1 MRHLNIVRPSW
12 RLPRVGPGVD
22 LRARWRHHRDRLVEN
37 FGLVAGVLLLSCATL
52 WAAGEYARE
61 KSELRTAETHRYI
74 AEFRAAPVADAW
86 RRLTQAWHAE
96 QARQDALLQRIAL
109 HSGAG
114 LEIELRH
121 YRAFVIDTVTERRLA
136 RDVDTMLQFY
146 RRLALCIRFGAC
158 DPALAAG
165 HFGTAARS
173 FRNQH
178 YYHLQEE
185 YQVDEVD
192 RTIEAIAPGAVRG
205 LDDILS

>member
-1 MRHLNIVRPSW
+1 MRYLSILRPWW
-12 RLPRVGPGVD
+12 RLARDAPGVD
-22 LRARWRHHRDRLVEN
+22 LGARWRHHRELLAEN

-52 WAAGEYARE
+52 WAAGEYARQ
-61 KSELRTAETHRYI
+61 KAELRTAETHRYI

-86 RRLTQAWHAE
+86 RHLTRAWHAE
-96 QARQDALLQRIAL
+96 RARQDALLERIAAL
-109 HSGAG
+109 SGAP
-114 LEIELRH
+114 LQAELRH
-121 YRAFVIDTVTERRLA
+121 YRAFVIDTVAEHRLA

-178 YYHLQEE
+178 YYYLQEE
-185 YQVDEVD
+185 YRVDEVD
-192 RTIEAIAPGAVRG
+192 RTIEAIAPHG
-205 LDDILS
+205 LDDFLS

>member
-1 MRHLNIVRPSW
+1 MRYLNILRPWW
-12 RLPRVGPGVD
+12 RLRAGPGVD
-22 LRARWRHHRDRLVEN
+22 LRARWRHHRELLAEN

-52 WAAGEYARE
+52 WAAGEYTRE
-61 KSELRTAETHRYI
+61 KAELRTAETHRYI
-74 AEFRAAPVADAW
+74 AEFRAPPVADAW
-86 RRLTQAWHAE
+86 RHLTRAWHAE
-96 QARQDALLQRIAL
+96 QARQDALLERIAVL
-109 HSGAG
+109 SGAS
-114 LEIELRH
+114 LEAELRH
-121 YRAFVIDTVTERRLA
+121 YRAFVIDTVAEHRLA

-178 YYHLQEE
+178 YYYLQEE

-192 RTIEAIAPGAVRG
+192 RTIESIAPPAVRG
-205 LDDILS
+205 LGDVLS

>member
-1 MRHLNIVRPSW
+1 MRYLTILRPWW
-12 RLPRVGPGVD
+12 RLQRTGLAID
-22 LRARWRHHRDRLVEN
+22 LRGRWQQYRELLVEH
-37 FGLVAGVLLLSCATL
+37 FGLLAGVLLLSCAAL
-52 WAAGEYARE
+52 WAAAEYARE
-61 KSELRTAETHRYI
+61 KHELRTVETHRYM

-86 RRLTQAWHAE
+86 RHLTRVWHA
-96 QARQDALLQRIAL
+96 ARVRQDALLGRIAL
-109 HSGAG
+109 LSGAP
-114 LEIELRH
+114 LQAELRN
-121 YRAFVIDTVTERRLA
+121 YRAFVIDTVAERRLA

-178 YYHLQEE
+178 YYYLQEE

-192 RTIEAIAPGAVRG
+192 RTIEAIAPRAVRG
-205 LDDILS
+205 LDDVLS

>member
-1 MRHLNIVRPSW
+1 MRYLTMLRPWW
-12 RLPRVGPGVD
+12 RLPRVGPGEG
-22 LRARWRHHRDRLVEN
+22 LRARWRHHRMFLADH
-37 FGLVAGVLLLSCATL
+37 FGLVAGVLLLSSAAL

-61 KSELRTAETHRYI
+61 RAELRTVETQRYI
-74 AEFRAAPVADAW
+74 AEFRATPVADAW
-86 RRLTQAWHAE
+86 RRLTRVWHAE
-96 QARQDALLQRIAL
+96 RMRQDALLGRIAL
-109 HSGAG
+109 LSGAP
-114 LEIELRH
+114 LQAELRN
-121 YRAFVIDTVTERRLA
+121 YRAFVIDTVAERRLA

-178 YYHLQEE
+178 YYYLQDE

-192 RTIEAIAPGAVRG
+192 RAIETIAPRAVRG
-205 LDDILS
+205 RDDALS

>member
-1 MRHLNIVRPSW
+1 MRYLTILRPWW
-12 RLPRVGPGVD
+12 RLPRVGPGVG
-22 LRARWRHHRDRLVEN
+22 LGARWRHQREFLVDN
-37 FGLVAGVLLLSCATL
+37 FGLVAGVLLLTCAAL

-61 KSELRTAETHRYI
+61 KAELRTVETQRYM

-86 RRLTQAWHAE
+86 RHLTRVWHTERL
-96 QARQDALLQRIAL
+96 RQDALLGRIAL
-109 HSGAG
+109 LSGTPLQA
-114 LEIELRH
+114 ELRN
-121 YRAFVIDTVTERRLA
+121 YRAFVIDTVAERHLA

-178 YYHLQEE
+178 YYYLQEE

-192 RTIEAIAPGAVRG
+192 RTIEAIAPRAVRG
-205 LDDILS
+205 LDDVLS